1 MLTTDDHGTTM
12 VGHAGGGPEWPY
24 SAIMMVWTG
33 NPAVAV
39 AVLTPQPADF
49 GTQLYD
55 LFMQLQQTVTG

>member
-1 MLTTDDHGTTM
+1 V
-12 VGHAGGGPEWPY
+12 VGHSGGGPEWPY

-33 NPAVAV
+33 KPAVAV

-49 GTQLYD
+49 DTQLYG

>member
-12 VGHAGGGPEWPY
+12 VGHPGGGPEWPC

-33 NPAVAV
+33 KPAVAV

-49 GTQLYD
+49 DTQLYG